1 MCEIKNIRRRCQ
13 VIGVDKIIRNER
25 IIGMFQRLYNSDLIS
40 KCYASIAPRWMVLF
54 VDMTLVFVS
63 CLFSMYIV
71 KTDNSTILSFDIDNI
86 ISTIVAL
93 LVFVTMSSV
102 TKCHW
107 GIIRYTGL
115 EDAYRIFKMTS
126 MSCVV
131 LIILTL
137 VGMLLFDGYRIFSI
151 IEILEIGIFSFS
163 FILLERLAIKSLY
176 NKVSHDRIKRK
187 RVIVLGSAINSIVL
201 SNALLNE
208 PDGAYRPV
216 ALLSLQGTR
225 SGNNINGLPI
235 HPFNPERIK
244 EIFERYNSK
253 TLIFLATHMELMK
266 KGFAD
271 QFLEAGIELLLLNQ
285 VEEFSSEYERN
296 DVSSYVYNI
305 KIEDLLGRE
314 PIHTDNPGI
323 SKTIDNKVVMVTGA
337 AGSIGSEIVRQ
348 VAMFK
353 ASSIILL
360 DQAETPMHNLQL
372 ELEKNFPDIDI
383 HPYIADIQNKDR
395 LRQAFEKYHPH
406 YVFHA
411 AAYKHVPMMENN
423 PTEAILTNVGGTRN
437 VADLSMEYNV
447 EKFVMISTDK
457 AVNPTNVMGC
467 SKRIAEIYVQS
478 LFYHMKQ
485 NNDSCRTSFITTRF
499 GNVLGSNGSVV
510 PLFKEQIAQGGP
522 VTVTHRDIIRYFMTI
537 PEACNLVLEA
547 GCMGHGGEIFVFD
560 MGEPVKIYDLAKRMI
575 RLSGLTPDV
584 DIPIVET
591 GLRPG
596 EKLYEELLNDK
607 EKTIATYHKKI
618 MIAKVRNYEY
628 DEVIKHINPMLD
640 KAIKGE
646 SMEMV
651 RCMKLLVP
659 EFKSRNSVF
668 EEIDTALEDEVKHEV
683 IA

>member
-1 MCEIKNIRRRCQ
+1 
-13 VIGVDKIIRNER
+13 
-25 IIGMFQRLYNSDLIS
+25 MFRRLYDWSLIS
-40 KCYASIAPRWMVLF
+40 KCYALIVPRWVVLF
-54 VDMTLVFVS
+54 IDMILVYVS
-63 CLFSMYIV
+63 CVFSMYIV
-71 KTDNSTILSFDIDNI
+71 KIDNSSIISFDIHNL
-86 ISTIVAL
+86 ISSAIVL
-93 LVFVTMSSV
+93 LVFVTMSSA
-102 TKCHW
+102 TKSHW

-126 MSCVV
+126 MSCIV
-131 LIILTL
+131 LGIVTL
-137 VGMLLFDGYRIFSI
+137 AVFWLYDGYRIFSI
-151 IEILEIGIFSFS
+151 IEIIEIGIFSFT

-176 NKVSHDRIKRK
+176 NRVSRDRIKRK
-187 RVIVLGSAINSIVL
+187 RVIVLGSAVNSIVL

-208 PDGAYRPV
+208 SEGLYRPV
-216 ALLSLQGTR
+216 ALLSLKGTR
-225 SGNNINGLPI
+225 EDNNINGLPI
-235 HPFNPERIK
+235 HPFNPEKIK
-244 EIFERYNSK
+244 EIFEKYNSK

-285 VEEFSSEYERN
+285 VEKFSNENEN
-296 DVSSYVYNI
+296 KEVSSYVYNI

-314 PIHTDNPGI
+314 PIHTDNPNI
-323 SKTIDNKVVMVTGA
+323 SKMIDNKVVMVTGA

-372 ELEKNFPDIDI
+372 ELEKKFPDTDI

-395 LRQAFEKYHPH
+395 LRQAFDQYHPH

-423 PTEAILTNVGGTRN
+423 PTEAILTNVGGTRH

-478 LFYHMKQ
+478 LFYHMRQ
-485 NNDSCRTSFITTRF
+485 NNLQCRTSFITTRF

-510 PLFKEQIAQGGP
+510 PIFKEQIAQGGP
-522 VTVTHRDIIRYFMTI
+522 ITVTHRDIIRYFMTI

-575 RLSGLTPDV
+575 RLSGLTPNV

-618 MIAKVRNYEY
+618 MIAQVRKYEY
-628 DEVIKHINPMLD
+628 DEVLKYITPLLD
-640 KAIKGE
+640 NATRGE

-668 EEIDTALEDEVKHEV
+668 EAIDKMIENEAESEVTV
-683 IA
+683 

>member
-1 MCEIKNIRRRCQ
+1 MYKNIL
-13 VIGVDKIIRNER
+13 DMDIIK
-25 IIGMFQRLYNSDLIS
+25 

-54 VDMTLVFVS
+54 IDMILVFVS
-63 CLFSMYIV
+63 CIFSLYIV
-71 KTDNSTILSFDIDNI
+71 KIDNFSTLSFDIHKL
-86 ISTIVAL
+86 ISTLVVL
-93 LVFVTMSSV
+93 LVFTTMSRA
-102 TKCHW
+102 TKSYW

-115 EDAYRIFKMTS
+115 EDANRIFKMTLY
-126 MSCVV
+126 SCIIL
-131 LIILTL
+131 LIITFACF
-137 VGMLLFDGYRIFSI
+137 LFDYRIFSVIEI
-151 IEILEIGIFSFS
+151 IEIGLFSFT

-176 NKVSHDRIKRK
+176 NHISRDKVERK
-187 RVIVLGSAINSIVL
+187 RVIVLGSAVNSIVL

-208 PDGAYRPV
+208 PEGTYEPV
-216 ALLSLQGTR
+216 ALLSLKGSR
-225 SGNNINGLPI
+225 EGNNINGLPI
-235 HPFNPERIK
+235 HPFNPEKIK
-244 EIFERYNSK
+244 DIFEQYNSK
-253 TLIFLATHMELMK
+253 TLIFLATHMDLMK

-285 VEEFSSEYERN
+285 VEEFSGESEKKE
-296 DVSSYVYNI
+296 VSSYVYNI

-314 PIHTDNPGI
+314 PIHTDNPNI
-323 SKTIDNKVVMVTGA
+323 NKMINDKVVMVTGA

-348 VAMFK
+348 VAQFK
-353 ASSIILL
+353 ASSVILL
-360 DQAETPMHNLQL
+360 DQAETPMHNMQL
-372 ELEKNFPDIDI
+372 ELEKSYPDTDI
-383 HPYIADIQNKDR
+383 HLFIADIQNKDR
-395 LRQAFEKYHPH
+395 LRQAFEKYRPQ

-437 VADLSMEYNV
+437 VADLAMEYEV

-478 LFYHMKQ
+478 LFYDMQQK
-485 NNDSCRTSFITTRF
+485 NPGCKTSFITTRF

-510 PLFKEQIAQGGP
+510 PLFKDQIAQGGP

-575 RLSGLTPDV
+575 RLSGLTPNV
-584 DIPIVET
+584 DIQIVET

-618 MIAKVRNYEY
+618 MIAQVRKYEY
-628 DEVIKHINPMLD
+628 NNVLEHINPMIEN
-640 KAIKGE
+640 ARQGA

-659 EFKSRNSVF
+659 EFKSRNSIF
-668 EEIDTALEDEVKHEV
+668 EEIDKALEKEVV
-683 IA
+683 A